1 MKVHYYLVFTYSL
14 TKEIAS
20 QREIYKG
27 NFKLKVSEEI
37 KVKHLGS
44 GQITEVST
52 ICDRGL
58 YHL

>member
-1 MKVHYYLVFTYSL
+1 MKVHYQFLFTYSL
-14 TKEIAS
+14 TKEIGS

-44 GQITEVST
+44 RQVTEVST